1 MIVHFFNKLTTLDK
15 VELNIDLQSFY
26 RLFLREN

>member
-1 MIVHFFNKLTTLDK
+1 MIIHFFNKFQILDK
-15 VELNIDLQSFY
+15 VELNIDLQSFS